1 MSTINREYA
10 EPGGAA
16 AGVLERVTM
25 PRSEQ
30 RTMRS
35 RAENREYRIFI
46 AVPEGEAPPS
56 GFPVVYVLD
65 ANSVFGTMVE
75 AVRVQSRA
83 PERTG
88 VIPAIVVG
96 IGYPTDGPFH
106 PARHYDFTREIR
118 LEDLPFKLRAGERP
132 EHGGAEAFM
141 AFIEDELKPRIEET
155 YPVDRRRQTIF
166 GHSLGGLFVLHMLYA
181 KPEAFQCYVA
191 GSPSIHWN
199 KQVLL
204 EEERAFASK
213 LSASAGESTGE
224 TADIK
229 LFLAIGELEKSHHTG
244 GGENAAELCERL
256 SALSEYGMV
265 TEFKEFEGE
274 GHVSVLPP
282 LISRAVRFALRP
294 EPTDR
299 QV

>member
-1 MSTINREYA
+1 MRTDNRENDKS
-10 EPGGAA
+10 GAA

-46 AVPEGEAPPS
+46 AVPEGEPPAS

-83 PERTG
+83 PQRTG

-106 PARHYDFTREIR
+106 PARHYDFTRDIR
-118 LEDLPFKLRAGERP
+118 VDELPFKLRDGERP

-141 AFIEDELKPRIEET
+141 AFIEEELKPAIEET
-155 YPVDRRRQTIF
+155 YCIDRRRQTIF
-166 GHSLGGLFVLHMLYA
+166 GHSLGGLFVLHLLFA
-181 KPEAFQCYVA
+181 RPEAFQCYVA

-199 KQVLL
+199 KRVLL
-204 EEERAFASK
+204 EEEQAFASK
-213 LSASAGESTGE
+213 LSASAGQPTGKPV
-224 TADIK
+224 DIK
-229 LFLAIGELEKSHHTG
+229 VFLAIGELEKSHHTG
-244 GGENAAELCERL
+244 GGENASELCERL
-256 SALSEYGMV
+256 SALAACGVEAEY
-265 TEFKEFEGE
+265 KDFEGE

-294 EPTDR
+294 EPADR

>member
-1 MSTINREYA
+1 MRTVNREN
-10 EPGGAA
+10 EKSGAA
-16 AGVLERVTM
+16 AGILERVTM

-30 RTMRS
+30 RTLRS
-35 RAENREYRIFI
+35 RADNREYRIFI
-46 AVPEGEAPPS
+46 AVPEGEPPAS

-83 PERTG
+83 PQRTG

-106 PARHYDFTREIR
+106 PARHYDFTRDIR
-118 LEDLPFKLRAGERP
+118 VEELPFKLRDGERP

-141 AFIEDELKPRIEET
+141 TFIEEELKPVIEET
-155 YPVDRRRQTIF
+155 YSIDRRRQTIF
-166 GHSLGGLFVLHMLYA
+166 GHSLGGMFVLHLLFA
-181 KPEAFQCYVA
+181 KPEAFQCYIA

-199 KQVLL
+199 KPVLL
-204 EEERAFASK
+204 EEEQAFASK
-213 LSASAGESTGE
+213 LSASGQSADKS
-224 TADIK
+224 ADIK

-244 GGENAAELCERL
+244 GGENASELCGRL
-256 SALSEYGMV
+256 SALADYGLE
-265 TEFKEFEGE
+265 TAYKEFEGE

-294 EPTDR
+294 EPADP